1 MTNEEKDKLFPY
13 FAYLYSKQLDPDKY
27 GKAESIDEWIDT
39 IQDNP
44 EDIKQIIT
52 AAAELSDEDWD
63 TLSKQYNAETQEDQ
77 NKESSISAKKGA
89 KLKKLQES
97 KHVINKH
104 VKDEP
109 EVKKVAE
116 GTKVKTPPV
125 TADDTIVKYSV
136 MNMYSDGYG
145 PKSPVTGKILNTP
158 REVLKAARKE
168 WKGKHIDV
176 RHLKGGG
183 SPTENSASNQEQE
196 KESHV
201 IKKSRI
207 AKAKLRSKSKSK

>member
-1 MTNEEKDKLFPY
+1 MN
-13 FAYLYSKQLDPDKY
+13 
-27 GKAESIDEWIDT
+27 
-39 IQDNP
+39 
-44 EDIKQIIT
+44 
-52 AAAELSDEDWD
+52 
-63 TLSKQYNAETQEDQ
+63 
-77 NKESSISAKKGA
+77 
-89 KLKKLQES
+89 
-97 KHVINKH
+97 KHVK

-145 PKSPVTGKILNTP
+145 PKSPVTGKILNIP
-158 REVLKAARKE
+158 KQVLRAARKE

-183 SPTENSASNQEQE
+183 SPIPTENSASNQEQE

-201 IKKSRI
+201 IKRSRI
-207 AKAKLRSKSKSK
+207 AKAKLKSKSKSK